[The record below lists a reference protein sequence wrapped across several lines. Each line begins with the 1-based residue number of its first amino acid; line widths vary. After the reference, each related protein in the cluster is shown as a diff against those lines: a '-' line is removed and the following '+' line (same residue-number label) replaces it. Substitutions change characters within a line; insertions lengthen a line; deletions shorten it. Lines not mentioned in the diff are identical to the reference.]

1 MTLSIKQD
9 FIIPDRYFGH
19 RLDQVLCELMPDYSR
34 ARIQDWLKK
43 GEITINDKTAKP
55 KAKILGNEHVIVNAS
70 LEQHDEWRAEA
81 ITLDIIYEDADVI
94 VINKP
99 AGMVTHPAAG
109 NLNGTLVNALL
120 HHCPALANLPRAG
133 LIHRLDKDTTGL
145 LIIAKTL
152 IAHTTLIKDMQARK
166 IKREYIAVVNGQPNG
181 AGTIDA
187 AMSRHASHRKKMS
200 LSPTGKPAITHYRV
214 INYFRAHS
222 LVKVK
227 LETGRTHQIRVHLAS
242 ISHPVTGD
250 QTYGQ
255 LRLPSHPSDELAKCL
270 REFKRQALHA
280 RKLTLI
286 HPISHQECSWTAP
299 IPDDMQDLINLLEK
313 DIERHEEETVDDWT
327 WDEEEEDEYDDE

>member
-1 MTLSIKQD
+1 MSLSVKQD
-9 FIIPDRYFGH
+9 FIIPNRYFGL
-19 RLDQVLCELMPDYSR
+19 RLDQVLCELMPNYSR

-43 GEITINDKTAKP
+43 GEITINGKTAKP
-55 KAKILGNEHVIVNAS
+55 KAKTLGNEHVIVNAT
-70 LEQHDEWRAEA
+70 LEQHDEWQAEA
-81 ITLDIIYEDADVI
+81 IALAIMYEDDDII

-109 NLNGTLVNALL
+109 NLTKTLVNALL
-120 HHCPALANLPRAG
+120 HHYPALVNLPRAG

-152 IAHTTLIKDMQARK
+152 TAHTALTKDMQARK
-166 IKREYIAVVNGQPNG
+166 IKREYIAVVNGLSNG

-187 AMSRHASHRKKMS
+187 AMSRHPNHRKKMT
-200 LSPTGKPAITHYRV
+200 LSPTGKPAVTHYRA
-214 INYFRAHS
+214 INYFRAHT

-255 LRLPSHPSDELAKCL
+255 LRLTSRPSDELAEYL
-270 REFKRQALHA
+270 RGFKRQALHA
-280 RKLTLI
+280 RKLTLV
-286 HPISHQECSWTAP
+286 HPISHQEHSWTAP
-299 IPDDMQDLINLLEK
+299 IPDDMQHLIDLLEK
-313 DIERHEEETVDDWT
+313 ETAHHEEEALDDWE
-327 WDEEEEDEYDDE
+327 WSDKDE